1 MTTESKYQIREI
13 ELAIKVGMSRIEM
26 GKLRGRLTKGDHW
39 DYDGR
44 PKSVWYTHAGVQA
57 MERILGEQPAEIKP
71 VVVEIEVFEEV
82 EGHRYP
88 DDKIPKLPQN
98 GLILEHGRPGWW
110 TKDEA
115 KVLANKFANRKAI
128 SVEFEGRQTICR
140 VKDSLNFQPNMIIPV
155 RKYDGILTAARQPRF
170 PGKW

>member
-1 MTTESKYQIREI
+1 
-13 ELAIKVGMSRIEM
+13 
-26 GKLRGRLTKGDHW
+26 
-39 DYDGR
+39 
-44 PKSVWYTHAGVQA
+44 
-57 MERILGEQPAEIKP
+57 
-71 VVVEIEVFEEV
+71 
-82 EGHRYP
+82 
-88 DDKIPKLPQN
+88 
-98 GLILEHGRPGWW
+98 LEHGRPGWW

-128 SVEFEGRQTICR
+128 SVEFEGKQTICR

>member
-13 ELAIKVGMSRIEM
+13 ELAIRVGMSRVEM
-26 GKLRGRLTKGDHW
+26 GKLRRRLTQGEDW

-44 PKSVWYTHAGVQA
+44 PKSVWYTHAG
-57 MERILGEQPAEIKP
+57 
-71 VVVEIEVFEEV
+71 

-88 DDKIPKLPQN
+88 DHKIPKLPQN

-110 TKDEA
+110 TNDEA

-128 SVEFEGRQTICR
+128 SVEFEGKMTICR